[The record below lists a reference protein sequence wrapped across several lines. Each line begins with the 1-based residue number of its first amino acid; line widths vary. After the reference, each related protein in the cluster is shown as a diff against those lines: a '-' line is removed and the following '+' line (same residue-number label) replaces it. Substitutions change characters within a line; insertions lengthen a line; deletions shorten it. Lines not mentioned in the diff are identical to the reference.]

1 MKLKQLYPRIYFLK
15 FKNQYA
21 ATMSMIR
28 FQEFYESPYPKIR
41 GKYFELEQY
50 MDAYAKAMGNFTY
63 CSDWNGFNV
72 PSHVLKKFIEMYGED
87 LRDKE
92 LAVLDKIDYLF
103 PDGPFYL
110 ITGHDDSVIVH
121 EVAHGLFYVNKEYK
135 KRVLALIKTM
145 PETFVS
151 RFKDGLK
158 KQGYCKQVY
167 LDEMQ
172 AYCVDNYVHRRNQLP
187 AMRVLSR
194 DRKQFRKFYELFK
207 EYYPAK

>member
-1 MKLKQLYPRIYFLK
+1 MELKQLYPGVYFLK
-15 FKNQYA
+15 FKNQYEV
-21 ATMSMIR
+21 TMSMLR
-28 FQEFYESPYPKIR
+28 FQEFYESPYKGIR
-41 GKYFELEQY
+41 NEYFTLEQY
-50 MDAYAKAMGNFTY
+50 MDVYAKAMGNFTY
-63 CSDWNGFNV
+63 CTDWNGFNV
-72 PSHVLKKFIEMYGED
+72 PSHVIRSFLTVFDDD

-92 LAVLDKIDYLF
+92 LAVLDKIDHLF
-103 PDGPFYL
+103 NDGLFYL
-110 ITGHDDSVIVH
+110 IAGHDDSVIVH
-121 EVAHGLFYVNKEYK
+121 EVAHGLFYVNKEYR

-145 PETFVS
+145 PKTFVS
-151 RFKDGLK
+151 RFKEGLK

-187 AMRVLSR
+187 AMKVLSR